1 MLVGPTILVVDDE
14 ASVQDLL
21 RRVLEPVGYQIVEA
35 ADGLEALQQ
44 IHTAR
49 PDLILL
55 DVVMPNL
62 DGWGVLQQI
71 RSTPALQAIPVVLVS
86 GHVVADD
93 SQVQA
98 WGAVGLLPKPFRVS
112 ALRTLVAEVL
122 NQRGSDT

>member
-1 MLVGPTILVVDDE
+1 M
-14 ASVQDLL
+14 
-21 RRVLEPVGYQIVEA
+21 LEPVGYQIVEA

-44 IHTAR
+44 IHMAR

-62 DGWGVLQQI
+62 DGWGVLEQI

-86 GHVVADD
+86 GHVVADY

-98 WGAVGLLPKPFRVS
+98 WGAVGLLPKPFQVS